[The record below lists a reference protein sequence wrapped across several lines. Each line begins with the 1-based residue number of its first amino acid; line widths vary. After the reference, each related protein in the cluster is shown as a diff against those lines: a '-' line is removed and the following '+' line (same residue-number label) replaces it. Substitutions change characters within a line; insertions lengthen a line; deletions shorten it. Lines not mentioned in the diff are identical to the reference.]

1 MTSDAERGE
10 AAASETSHRDGQNQ
24 DEYQASHKSRFR
36 FKSKRKHS
44 DDDRPRSPHRS
55 HRDGKRHRNSHRS
68 KRREPSPP
76 TAGDQHNP
84 SLYDDTHLPNAS
96 SGQFLDPDVAFRES
110 LFDAMADDEGAA
122 FWEGVYGQ
130 PIHTYPDVKQ
140 GPTGELEQMTD
151 EEYTAFVRGKM
162 YEKTHQH
169 LFEEK
174 ARRDK
179 AKKERE
185 RLAKEGKEQEK
196 EAQKFRR
203 KMEESLKRGEERK
216 KRKAW
221 GEAWESYTRKWDELG
236 KDTETKVGIAS
247 IPWPVE
253 SGKKRDVDFKQVE
266 RFFLYAPT
274 SGQPTE
280 AQLGKILK
288 LERVRWHPDKLHR
301 KFGGQDVGE
310 DVMQAVTMVF
320 QFVDKMWSELK
331 DWKK

>member
-10 AAASETSHRDGQNQ
+10 AAANETSRREGQNQ
-24 DEYQASHKSRFR
+24 GEYESSHKSRFR

-44 DDDRPRSPHRS
+44 DDDQPRSS
-55 HRDGKRHRNSHRS
+55 HRRHHDEKRHRSSRRS
-68 KRREPSPP
+68 RRREPEPS
-76 TAGDQHNP
+76 TAGNQDDP

-96 SGQFLDPDVAFRES
+96 SSQYMDPEVAFRES

-130 PIHTYPDVKQ
+130 PIHTYPDVKT

-151 EEYTAFVRGKM
+151 EEYTAYVRAKM

-179 AKKERE
+179 ARKERE
-185 RLAKEGKEQEK
+185 RLAEEGKEQEK
-196 EAQKFRR
+196 EAERFRR

-221 GEAWESYTRKWDELG
+221 GEAWESYTRKWDELE
-236 KDTETKVGIAS
+236 KETETKVGKPS

-253 SGKKRDVDFKQVE
+253 SGSRKDLGFKEVE
-266 RFFLYAPT
+266 RFFLWAPT

-288 LERVRWHPDKLHR
+288 LERVRWHPDKMHR
-301 KFGGQDVGE
+301 RFRGQDVGE

-320 QFVDKMWSELK
+320 QFIDTMWSELK
-331 DWKK
+331 DRKK